1 MSRQRAFNGVDAL
14 LWDVRREV
22 QRAAVH
28 GQVADLDFTLREAI
42 TGAQND
48 AFLDGYVA
56 GQGDLHQQQ
65 HSRQDVERERSEIAA
80 EEAPRVEQ

>member
-1 MSRQRAFNGVDAL
+1 VSRQRAFNGVDAL

-48 AFLDGYVA
+48 AFFDGYVA
-56 GQGDLHQQQ
+56 GQGDL
-65 HSRQDVERERSEIAA
+65 RQRQNTLRDAERERAELAA
-80 EEAPRVEQ
+80 EESTC